1 MHGIRVRLVL
11 GVFFAALLILGAAA
25 PAKAKYA
32 SIVIDAATGEVLHEA
47 HADDRNYP
55 ASLTKM
61 MTLYLAFEALEQG
74 RLKLETRLPVSKYA
88 ASRAPSKLGLMPG
101 ESISVRDV
109 ILGLVTKSANDAAVV
124 MAEGIAGAESLFA
137 QRMTQKAHELG
148 MTSTTFRNA
157 SGLPDPEQ
165 LTTARDFARLS
176 QALLRRFPQYYR
188 YFSTD
193 DFTYKGVVHHNHNRL
208 MQGFEGMD
216 GIKTGFIRASGF
228 NLAASAMRGNR
239 RLIGVVMGGQSARA
253 RDLHMAD
260 LLEDAFAGRRSLPPI
275 QVAEKEPGIGSRVVA
290 RLNPISNAHAAAPAA
305 ARAATAESDDWA
317 IQVGAYVKQSAAR
330 SAAQRAATKLRNDDA
345 EVLVL
350 APFKSDK
357 RKVYRARLV
366 GLSEAEARDACRV
379 LKKSRT
385 SCALIAP

>member
-1 MHGIRVRLVL
+1 MRGIRVRLVL
-11 GVFFAALLILGAAA
+11 GVFFAALLVLGVG
-25 PAKAKYA
+25 PAEAKYA
-32 SIVIDAATGEVLHEA
+32 SIVIDAETGEVLHEA
-47 HADDRNYP
+47 RADDRNYP

-88 ASRAPSKLGLMPG
+88 SSRAPSKLGLLPG
-101 ESISVRDV
+101 ETISVRDV
-109 ILGLVTKSANDAAVV
+109 ILALVTKSANDAAVV
-124 MAEGIAGAESLFA
+124 MAEGIAGSEAIFA
-137 QRMTQKAHELG
+137 QRMTKKAHELG

-165 LTTARDFARLS
+165 LTTARDFAKLS
-176 QALLRRFPQYYR
+176 QALLRRFPQYYK
-188 YFSTD
+188 YFSTE
-193 DFTYKGVVHHNHNRL
+193 DFSYKGVVHHNHNRL

-260 LLEDAFAGRRSLPPI
+260 LLEDAFAGRRGLPSV
-275 QVAEKEPGIGSRVVA
+275 QVAEKEEGLGSRVVA
-290 RLNPISNAHAAAPAA
+290 RLNPISKAHAAAPAA
-305 ARAATAESDDWA
+305 SLASAESDDWA
-317 IQVGAYVKQSAAR
+317 IQVGAYTKQSAAR
-330 SAAQRAATKLRNDDA
+330 TAAQKAATRLRNDDA
-345 EVLVL
+345 SILVL

-357 RKVYRARLV
+357 RKVFRARVV
-366 GLSEAEARDACRV
+366 GLSEDEARDACRV
-379 LKKSRT
+379 LRKSKT
-385 SCALIAP
+385 NCALIAP